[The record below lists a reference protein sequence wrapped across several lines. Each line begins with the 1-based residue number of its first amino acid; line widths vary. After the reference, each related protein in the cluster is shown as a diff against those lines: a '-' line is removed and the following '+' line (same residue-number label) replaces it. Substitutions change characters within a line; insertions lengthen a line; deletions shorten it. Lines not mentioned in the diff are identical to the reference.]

1 MNGGKIKGGFRRSRA
16 VDPRPKSLL
25 LFMCRNKSIMQHGD
39 TQMKNLLKL
48 TLVLALAAG
57 LTACSKNVKDDANAD
72 ATLAGTS
79 TEMVLEETTVTE
91 AIPAQVSLGVVHFA
105 LDKSTLTAEARKIVE
120 ANAQAIKAAGDNYS
134 VVVEGNCDDRGT
146 IAYNIALGEKR
157 ANEVKAYY
165 VRLGIPAEKIST
177 VSYGKEKPVCYE
189 ATQSCWAKNR
199 RADTVLTAK

>member
-1 MNGGKIKGGFRRSRA
+1 
-16 VDPRPKSLL
+16 
-25 LFMCRNKSIMQHGD
+25 MQHGD

-105 LDKSTLTAEARKIVE
+105 LV
-120 ANAQAIKAAGDNYS
+120 NATHDSIMA
-134 VVVEGNCDDRGT
+134 V
-146 IAYNIALGEKR
+146 
-157 ANEVKAYY
+157 
-165 VRLGIPAEKIST
+165 
-177 VSYGKEKPVCYE
+177 
-189 ATQSCWAKNR
+189 
-199 RADTVLTAK
+199 

>member
-1 MNGGKIKGGFRRSRA
+1 MR
-16 VDPRPKSLL
+16 
-25 LFMCRNKSIMQHGD
+25 
-39 TQMKNLLKL
+39 NLLKV

-57 LTACSKNVKDDANAD
+57 LTACKKNVKDDANAD
-72 ATLAGTS
+72 VNLANGTT
-79 TEMVLEETTVTE
+79 TEMVLEESTTTE
-91 AIPAQVSLGVVHFA
+91 AVPAQVALGVVHFA
-105 LDKSTLTAEARKIVE
+105 LDKSALSAEARKIVE
-120 ANAQAIKAAGDNYS
+120 ANAKAIKAQATGASYK

-165 VRLGIPAEKIST
+165 VRLGIPAANIST

-199 RADTVLTAK
+199 RADTILSVN